1 MRTFDTLLEALND
14 LNARG
19 FTLDFKLNHDCMEY
33 GSSGQPDPTAFE
45 ITEVYRFEGMTSP
58 DDSAVLYAIEGK
70 NGMKGV
76 LIDAYGAY
84 ASSLSAKMLDKLKV
98 AH

>member
-1 MRTFDTLLEALND
+1 MKTFDTLLEALND
-14 LNARG
+14 LKARG
-19 FTLDFKLNHDCMEY
+19 FTLDFKLNHDCIEC
-33 GSSGQPDPTAFE
+33 GESGQLDPTAFE

-76 LIDAYGAY
+76 LIDAYGVY
-84 ASSLSAKMLDKLKV
+84 ASSISTKMIAKLKV